1 MSSFLEHAA
10 HLLTELRWWSIYG
23 QISLL
28 VVTLRLPIAYR
39 LTKTLVTI
47 DLNVKQYIMK
57 NKQAWASAGKN
68 PGGIEVQFWKVF
80 LNDYRYILQ
89 RKKGLQESFN
99 LPGGGGKQAPPPLGT
114 PLQAGAELGQSQP
127 KLDCILNLL

>member
-1 MSSFLEHAA
+1 MDFRS
-10 HLLTELRWWSIYG
+10 WSIYG

-28 VVTLRLPIAYR
+28 VVTLRLPIASR

-57 NKQAWASAGKN
+57 NKQAWASAEKN

-80 LNDYRYILQ
+80 LNDYRYSRQ

-99 LPGGGGKQAPPPLGT
+99 LPEGGGGKQAPPLPPPPWNSYASRG
-114 PLQAGAELGQSQP
+114 
-127 KLDCILNLL
+127 

>member
-1 MSSFLEHAA
+1 MDFRS
-10 HLLTELRWWSIYG
+10 WSIYG

-28 VVTLRLPIAYR
+28 VVTLRLPIASR

-57 NKQAWASAGKN
+57 NKQAWASAEKN

-89 RKKGLQESFN
+89 RKKGLQ
-99 LPGGGGKQAPPPLGT
+99 
-114 PLQAGAELGQSQP
+114 
-127 KLDCILNLL
+127 